1 MLGTLQSC
9 AVSWDVV
16 SGSWPDQRQG
26 GHTIGV
32 DIMAIVVPHPV
43 GQVGMAIG
51 PSSAAPSTGNT
62 AITDDTSVDA
72 HAVTIIVSVAV
83 PRDSTEQGARTAD
96 EFRFQG
102 W

>member
-1 MLGTLQSC
+1 MLGTLQGC
-9 AVSWDVV
+9 AVSGDIVACG
-16 SGSWPDQRQG
+16 GSDQGQG

-32 DIMAIVVPHPV
+32 DIMAIVVTHPV

-72 HAVTIIVSVAV
+72 HAVTIIVSVTV
-83 PRDSTEQGARTAD
+83 PRDSAEQGARTAD